1 MELTNKIVDISKV
14 IFCDFVGYLGITL
27 NEMEKNTVE
36 LDKMTE
42 I

>member
-1 MELTNKIVDISKV
+1 
-14 IFCDFVGYLGITL
+14 VGYLGITL

-42 I
+42 IWIRNGSFQGG